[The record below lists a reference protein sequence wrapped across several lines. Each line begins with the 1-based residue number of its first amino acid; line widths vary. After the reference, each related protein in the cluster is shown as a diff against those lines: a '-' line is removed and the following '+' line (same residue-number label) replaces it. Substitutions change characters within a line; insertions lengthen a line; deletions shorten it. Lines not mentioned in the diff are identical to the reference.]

1 MQMSKEELQ
10 SLMSDTAHNAVLT
23 TREEFGIELDHSPQS
38 IALVDVVILKWLEK
52 YQESALTNDMVFTIC
67 NLYGAYI
74 GEIFRQLVG
83 GHWHYDQSNPE
94 APYIVLAYAGH
105 TYAFAG
111 ICYQRLVNDSQIS
124 VKSYFDQAVSNNVQ

>member
-1 MQMSKEELQ
+1 MQMTKDELA

-38 IALVDVVILKWLEK
+38 VALVDVVILKWLEK
-52 YQESALTNDMVFTIC
+52 YQESALENNIVFTVC
-67 NLYGAYI
+67 NLYGAYV
-74 GEIFRQLVG
+74 GEIFRKLVG
-83 GHWHYDQSNPE
+83 GSWHYDQSNPE
-94 APYIVLAYAGH
+94 APYIVLEYAGH

>member
-83 GHWHYDQSNPE
+83 GHWHYDQSNPD

>member
-1 MQMSKEELQ
+1 MQMTKEELA

-38 IALVDVVILKWLEK
+38 VALVDVVILKWLEK
-52 YQESALTNDMVFTIC
+52 YQESALENNIVFTVC
-67 NLYGAYI
+67 NLYGAYV
-74 GEIFRQLVG
+74 GEIFRKLVG
-83 GHWHYDQSNPE
+83 GSWHYDQSNPE
-94 APYIVLAYAGH
+94 APYIVLEYAGH

-124 VKSYFDQAVSNNVQ
+124 VKSYFDQAVSNNIQ

>member
-1 MQMSKEELQ
+1 MQMTKEELA

-38 IALVDVVILKWLEK
+38 VALVDVVILKWLEK
-52 YQESALTNDMVFTIC
+52 YQESALENNIVFTVC
-67 NLYGAYI
+67 NLYGAYV
-74 GEIFRQLVG
+74 GEIFRKLVG
-83 GHWHYDQSNPE
+83 GSWHYDQSNPE
-94 APYIVLAYAGH
+94 APYIVLEYAGH

>member
-1 MQMSKEELQ
+1 MQMTREELH

-38 IALVDVVILKWLEK
+38 VALVDVAILKWLEK
-52 YQESALTNDMVFTIC
+52 YSDSALENAAVFTIC

-74 GEIFRQLVG
+74 GEIFRKLVG
-83 GHWHYDQSNPE
+83 GHWHYDNSNPD
-94 APYIVLAYAGH
+94 APYVVLEYAGH

-111 ICYQRLVNDSQIS
+111 ICYQRLANDSQIS
-124 VKSYFDQAVSNNVQ
+124 VKNYFDQAISNNAQ